1 MKFKRYNF
9 KKVTST
15 NLTAINLIKKSK
27 LNYGMVISE
36 SQKNGKGQYG
46 RKWISMKGNLF
57 VSFFYNLDKKNFLLN
72 KITKINCNL
81 VKKTISNF
89 YKKKIVFK
97 KPNDLLINGKKISG
111 ILQEIIHRGDQRF
124 LIVGIGINLVK
135 SPKITS
141 YPTTNLYQITGN
153 KYRYEKVVKLLKLN
167 FENNFLRNR

>member
-1 MKFKRYNF
+1 M
-9 KKVTST
+9 
-15 NLTAINLIKKSK
+15 
-27 LNYGMVISE
+27 
-36 SQKNGKGQYG
+36 
-46 RKWISMKGNLF
+46 
-57 VSFFYNLDKKNFLLN
+57 
-72 KITKINCNL
+72 
-81 VKKTISNF
+81 
-89 YKKKIVFK
+89 
-97 KPNDLLINGKKISG
+97 INGKKISG

>member
-57 VSFFYNLDKKNFLLN
+57 VSFFYNLDKK
-72 KITKINCNL
+72 I
-81 VKKTISNF
+81 F
-89 YKKKIVFK
+89 Y
-97 KPNDLLINGKKISG
+97 
-111 ILQEIIHRGDQRF
+111 
-124 LIVGIGINLVK
+124 
-135 SPKITS
+135 
-141 YPTTNLYQITGN
+141 
-153 KYRYEKVVKLLKLN
+153 
-167 FENNFLRNR
+167 